1 MSETVKWRGTP
12 GVGDFMMALNVC
24 HNYAFKNKKKIV
36 LEMHWEH
43 EEDYLHHPK
52 DPETIIQRM
61 EWIHTKYHRQDDV
74 TITHVYNSDLFES
87 GAFNNK
93 PDKDRFYFG
102 SGAYKDNDAPPNHWI
117 FKKEEFV
124 PKKKKIVIWT
134 PTYNKE
140 PPRSWKRFLTND
152 DWYGII
158 KMLLWEGWILQEL
171 TYRTPIEEAYRHIQ
185 ESDFIVSYDGM
196 WHYIS
201 RNFSK
206 PMFVPSWE
214 GITAYHTPQ
223 AVRRPRIDIKKFP
236 DFTEAQK
243 VGRQE
248 VMDFF
253 KTGGEDFTPSMNEMK
268 SKSNRYLKRIKRY
281 HED

>member
-1 MSETVKWRGTP
+1 MLETVKWRGTP

-24 HNYAFKNKKKIV
+24 HNYAFVNKKKIV

-43 EEDYLHHPK
+43 DENYLHHPK

-87 GAFNNK
+87 GAFNNRQ
-93 PDKDRFYFG
+93 DKDRFYFD
-102 SGAYKDNDAPPNHWI
+102 SGAYSGDAPPSDWI
-117 FKKEEFV
+117 FKKEELV

-158 KMLLWEGWILQEL
+158 KLLSWEGWILVEL
-171 TYRTPIEEAYRHIQ
+171 NYRTPIKEAYKQIQ
-185 ESDFIVSYDGM
+185 ECDFVVCYDGM

-206 PMFVPSWE
+206 PMFIPSWE
-214 GITAYHTPQ
+214 GITRYHTPQ
-223 AVRRPRIDIKKFP
+223 AVKRPNINIKNFP

-248 VMDFF
+248 VKDFF

-268 SKSNRYLKRIKRY
+268 SKANRYLKRISEY
-281 HED
+281 YED

>member
-1 MSETVKWRGTP
+1 MLETVKWRGTP

-24 HNYAFKNKKKIV
+24 HNYAFVNKKKIV

-43 EEDYLHHPK
+43 DENYLHHPK

-87 GAFNNK
+87 GAFNNRQ
-93 PDKDRFYFG
+93 DKDRFYFD
-102 SGAYKDNDAPPNHWI
+102 SGAYSGDAPPSDWI
-117 FKKEEFV
+117 FKKEELV
-124 PKKKKIVIWT
+124 PKKKKIVMWT

-158 KMLLWEGWILQEL
+158 KLLSWEGWILVEL
-171 TYRTPIEEAYRHIQ
+171 NYRTPIKEAYKQIQ
-185 ESDFIVSYDGM
+185 ECDFVVCYDGM

-206 PMFVPSWE
+206 PMFIPSWE
-214 GITAYHTPQ
+214 GITRYHTPQ
-223 AVRRPRIDIKKFP
+223 AVKRPNINIKNFP

-248 VMDFF
+248 VKDFF

-268 SKSNRYLKRIKRY
+268 SKANRYLKRISEY
-281 HED
+281 YED

>member
-1 MSETVKWRGTP
+1 MLETVKWRGTP

-24 HNYAFKNKKKIV
+24 HNYAFVNKKKIV

-43 EEDYLHHPK
+43 DENYLHHPK

-87 GAFNNK
+87 GAFNNRQ
-93 PDKDRFYFG
+93 DKDRFYFD
-102 SGAYKDNDAPPNHWI
+102 SGAYSGDTPPSDWI
-117 FKKEEFV
+117 FKKEELV

-158 KMLLWEGWILQEL
+158 KLLSWEGWILVEL
-171 TYRTPIEEAYRHIQ
+171 NYRTPIKEAYKQIQ
-185 ESDFIVSYDGM
+185 ECDFVVCYDGM

-206 PMFVPSWE
+206 PMFIPSWE
-214 GITAYHTPQ
+214 GITRYHTPQ
-223 AVRRPRIDIKKFP
+223 AVKRPNINIKNFP

-248 VMDFF
+248 VKDFF

-268 SKSNRYLKRIKRY
+268 SKANRYLKRISEY
-281 HED
+281 YED